1 MEVIQISVRKIL
13 VTVAPVGTD
22 LPEDAQN
29 PLSPDQV
36 AEETIACAE
45 AGAGM
50 VHLHVRD
57 SEGNQ
62 TADITE
68 FSKTLKLIREKSD
81 IIIQGS
87 TGGVSGL
94 SLEERCAALDD
105 PTVEVA
111 SLNMGSAN
119 FDEGV
124 YINTLPDIRYWA
136 KRMREANV
144 VPELEIFEGGMVNN
158 VEILHDENVLQ
169 EPLIYN
175 FCLGVKGAL
184 PASPDSVYFLKSII
198 PCGAPWGVMHHGMS
212 DLSLLATA
220 IGMGASFVRV
230 GFEDSIYLSPGK
242 IARRNVDLVDNIVS
256 LIRQMGME
264 AATPSEARNFL
275 GIAR

>member
-1 MEVIQISVRKIL
+1 MRKIL
-13 VTVAPVGTD
+13 VSVAPVGTD
-22 LPEDAQN
+22 TPEGVQN
-29 PLSPDQV
+29 PLSPEQI
-36 AEETIACAE
+36 AEETIACTE

-57 SEGNQ
+57 AEGNQ
-62 TADITE
+62 VADITE
-68 FSKTLKLIREKSD
+68 FSKTLTLIREGSD

-87 TGGVSGL
+87 TGGVSEL
-94 SLEERCAALDD
+94 SLEERCTALND
-105 PTVEVA
+105 PRVEVA

-136 KRMREANV
+136 GRMKETEV
-144 VPELEIFEGGMVNN
+144 LPELEIFEAGMINN
-158 VEILHDENVLQ
+158 VKLLYDEKVLQ

-184 PASPDSVYFLKSII
+184 PAAPDNVHFLKSII
-198 PCGAPWGVMHHGMS
+198 PSGAAWGLVHHGMG

-230 GFEDSIYLSPGK
+230 GFEDSVYLAPGK
-242 IARRNVDLVDNIVS
+242 MAKTNVDLVENVVS
-256 LIRQMGME
+256 LIHQMGITV
-264 AATPSEARNFL
+264 AKPAEARKSVL
-275 GIAR
+275 GLAT